1 SRDDQEEGGHDRAQ
15 REQHVRAEETPVR
28 QRAQHL
34 AERPAGMAPLLLADD
49 PVEQA
54 GEEGG
59 SERRQTGN
67 DEERRHQAGV
77 FGRRVVDYRQLG
89 STGIRVSELCLG
101 TMTFGREADEPTSR
115 KLVDRFLETG
125 GNFVD
130 TADVYAEGESEEIT
144 GRALQG
150 RRDDVVLT
158 TKVRFP
164 TGPGVNDV
172 GASRRHIRMGIEA
185 SLRRLGTEWIDL
197 YQIHCWDARTPL
209 EETLSTLDDLV
220 HEGKIRY
227 AGASNYTAWQLAKS
241 LGLAA
246 GRGWDGFVSL
256 QPEYSLI
263 TRDIERELLPLC
275 REEGLAVLPWSPL
288 AGGVL
293 TWKYR
298 EGED

>member
-1 SRDDQEEGGHDRAQ
+1 
-15 REQHVRAEETPVR
+15 
-28 QRAQHL
+28 
-34 AERPAGMAPLLLADD
+34 M
-49 PVEQA
+49 
-54 GEEGG
+54 
-59 SERRQTGN
+59 
-67 DEERRHQAGV
+67 
-77 FGRRVVDYRQLG
+77 DYRQLG
-89 STGIRVSELCLG
+89 RTWIRVSELCLG

-150 RRDDVVLT
+150 RRDDVVLA

-209 EETLSTLDDLV
+209 VLGVLLTVLNIGFNVALITGAGPFPRMGTAGAAAGVSIAGAIITIISVYLLCSGRLSQFVTPVAEPKRALRAREGREPSDPNRERFAAAVDDLF
-220 HEGKIRY
+220 R
-227 AGASNYTAWQLAKS
+227 Q
-241 LGLAA
+241 LGL
-246 GRGWDGFVSL
+246 RPV
-256 QPEYSLI
+256 
-263 TRDIERELLPLC
+263 
-275 REEGLAVLPWSPL
+275 PL
-288 AGGVL
+288 APFGSKVVKDML
-293 TWKYR
+293 S
-298 EGED
+298 

>member
-1 SRDDQEEGGHDRAQ
+1 MEY
-15 REQHVRAEETPVR
+15 
-28 QRAQHL
+28 
-34 AERPAGMAPLLLADD
+34 
-49 PVEQA
+49 
-54 GEEGG
+54 
-59 SERRQTGN
+59 RR
-67 DEERRHQAGV
+67 
-77 FGRRVVDYRQLG
+77 LG

-101 TMTFGREADEPTSR
+101 TMTFGKEADEPTSR
-115 KLVDRFLETG
+115 ELVDRFLAAG

-130 TADVYAEGESEEIT
+130 TADVYNDGASEKIV
-144 GRALQG
+144 GRALG
-150 RRDDVVLT
+150 SRRGNVVLA

-164 TGPGVNDV
+164 TGPGPDDR

-197 YQIHCWDARTPL
+197 YQIHCWDASTPI
-209 EETLSTLDDLV
+209 EETVSTLDDLV

-246 GRGWDGFVSL
+246 LRGWQPFVSL

-293 TWKYR
+293 TGKYR
-298 EGED
+298 EGEEF